1 MTPDGAAP
9 RCRYARTCVDA
20 THDSDGDAVPIRV
33 LIAEDEA
40 NIAEAL
46 RFILGREGYEVACVV
61 DGESALRRLRSDPPD
76 VLMLD
81 VMLPGM
87 NGFEVLKS
95 VRADAALSALPV
107 VILTAKTQAQDRR
120 LAEELGAQAYIAKPF
135 SNREIVDQLRRLTA
149 ARTR

>member
-1 MTPDGAAP
+1 MP
-9 RCRYARTCVDA
+9 V
-20 THDSDGDAVPIRV
+20 RV

-149 ARTR
+149 ARAR

>member
-1 MTPDGAAP
+1 MAP
-9 RCRYARTCVDA
+9 RRRAVTLGACVDA
-20 THDSDGDAVPIRV
+20 THNSDGDAVPVRV

-149 ARTR
+149 ARAR

>member
-1 MTPDGAAP
+1 MAP
-9 RCRYARTCVDA
+9 RRPAVTLGACVEA
-20 THDSDGDAVPIRV
+20 TPDSDGDAVPVRV

-135 SNREIVDQLRRLTA
+135 SNRELVDQLRRLTA
-149 ARTR
+149 ARAR